1 MVITV
6 SRRRRGHSESICRS
20 RGYSHL
26 ALLSVA
32 LLLHAVTAHAQIE
45 IAPYVGAYRPTS
57 ILGSGAG
64 VAVKQQ
70 RSIALGIRVTHW
82 WPGRLGIEGTLGYA
96 PSRLNG
102 LCTQSPPCEPPSNPV
117 SGIRGNETAHVI
129 TASVDGLLRVT
140 PPRSRVG
147 LHVGAGLGLVTHGG
161 FAYPDWYA
169 GPTTFVSA
177 IVKLGAS
184 INLTRRVAV
193 RLDAEDFVFPAHV
206 GRCFRT
212 GAGGGVVCDLWDA
225 VALGPLSGLK
235 VLPTPAVVQNDLV
248 LSLALTVTLD
258 RLRLGTGS
266 GE

>member
-1 MVITV
+1 MTTV
-6 SRRRRGHSESICRS
+6 KQARGRTRGHWA
-20 RGYSHL
+20 L
-26 ALLSVA
+26 ALPSAALMLHTVA
-32 LLLHAVTAHAQIE
+32 AHAQIE

-57 ILGSGAG
+57 ILGSAAG
-64 VAVKQQ
+64 VAVKQH

-96 PSRLNG
+96 PSRLDG
-102 LCTQSPPCEPPSNPV
+102 LCTESPPCEPPSNPI
-117 SGIRGNETAHVI
+117 SGIRSNETAHVI
-129 TASVDGLLRVT
+129 TVSADGLLRVT
-140 PPRSRVG
+140 SPRSRVG

-177 IVKLGAS
+177 IAKLGAS
-184 INLTRRVAV
+184 IKLTRRVAA

-212 GAGGGVVCDLWDA
+212 GAGGGVVCDIWDA
-225 VALGPLSGLK
+225 VALGMPNPLK
-235 VLPTPAVVQNDLV
+235 VFPTASVVQNDLV
-248 LSLALTVTLD
+248 LSLSLTVTLD
-258 RLRLGTGS
+258 RTRLGTGS